1 MVGQLLCSSPQF
13 WSNNT
18 EAWHRQGWQKSYCG
32 QQRTIFWCKTCAY
45 LEWIIFS
52 QFKENINKRDAGLR
66 WILDEETV
74 IWVPLKD
81 LNNFN
86 NISRGFI
93 YQMGERNGEE
103 EEEKIMLY
111 SKNSKNAKKQLQ
123 KV

>member
-1 MVGQLLCSSPQF
+1 MEILHLFEPTSSLNIIIKPFKPELYNCSD
-13 WSNNT
+13 
-18 EAWHRQGWQKSYCG
+18 CG

-93 YQMGERNGEE
+93 YQLYKCHIVENG
-103 EEEKIMLY
+103 
-111 SKNSKNAKKQLQ
+111 
-123 KV
+123 